1 MGIWAIA
8 CICWVSFCGGLLLG
22 GGGLFLGMRGM
33 EVFEREIERQTE
45 KRHKKIPF
53 ICQMN
58 GRTIQNKLFPIK
70 ENELQISQE

>member
-45 KRHKKIPF
+45 KRHEKNSIHLPDERKDDS
-53 ICQMN
+53 
-58 GRTIQNKLFPIK
+58 K
-70 ENELQISQE
+70 

>member
-8 CICWVSFCGGLLLG
+8 CICWVSFCGGLLSG

-45 KRHKKIPF
+45 KRHKKNSIHLPDE
-53 ICQMN
+53 
-58 GRTIQNKLFPIK
+58 RKDDSK
-70 ENELQISQE
+70 